1 MIVSVNNSIIF
12 VKGDDSMV
20 CSQEDISRYLED
32 AKELFKNNKYMISYN
47 GNRQE
52 NYQLIMDYV
61 ISEYDKKMILLS
73 ITSDNFVKRESNTKE
88 KYHNEIMYVFGKNVD
103 LMNRDTGE
111 LEQVQL
117 YIKMCIISAFCTVVS
132 FHKAKYPIHYAFI

>member
-1 MIVSVNNSIIF
+1 M
-12 VKGDDSMV
+12 M
-20 CSQEDISRYLED
+20 CPQEDINRYLED
-32 AKELFKNNKYMISYN
+32 TKELFKNNKYIISYN
-47 GNRQE
+47 DNRRE

-103 LMNRDTGE
+103 LMKICAIKIKYQENKRTEKRMVCYNRKNKRKWRK
-111 LEQVQL
+111 Q
-117 YIKMCIISAFCTVVS
+117 
-132 FHKAKYPIHYAFI
+132 

>member
-1 MIVSVNNSIIF
+1 
-12 VKGDDSMV
+12 MV

-88 KYHNEIMYVFGKNVD
+88 KYHNEIMYVFGKNVG

>member
-1 MIVSVNNSIIF
+1 
-12 VKGDDSMV
+12 MV

-111 LEQVQL
+111 LEQVQS

>member
-1 MIVSVNNSIIF
+1 
-12 VKGDDSMV
+12 
-20 CSQEDISRYLED
+20 
-32 AKELFKNNKYMISYN
+32 
-47 GNRQE
+47 
-52 NYQLIMDYV
+52 MDYV

-117 YIKMCIISAFCTVVS
+117 YIKMCVISAFCTVVS

>member
-1 MIVSVNNSIIF
+1 M
-12 VKGDDSMV
+12 M
-20 CSQEDISRYLED
+20 CPQEDINRYLED
-32 AKELFKNNKYMISYN
+32 TKELFKNNKYIISYN
-47 GNRQE
+47 DNRRE

-103 LMNRDTGE
+103 LMNRIQGN
-111 LEQVQL
+111 
-117 YIKMCIISAFCTVVS
+117 
-132 FHKAKYPIHYAFI
+132 

>member
-1 MIVSVNNSIIF
+1 
-12 VKGDDSMV
+12 MV

-132 FHKAKYPIHYAFI
+132 FHRAKYPIHYAFI

>member
-1 MIVSVNNSIIF
+1 
-12 VKGDDSMV
+12 MV

-117 YIKMCIISAFCTVVS
+117 YIKMCIIFAFCTVVS

>member
-1 MIVSVNNSIIF
+1 M
-12 VKGDDSMV
+12 KGDDSMM
-20 CSQEDISRYLED
+20 CPQEDINRYLED
-32 AKELFKNNKYMISYN
+32 TKELFKNNKYIISYN
-47 GNRQE
+47 DNRRE

-73 ITSDNFVKRESNTKE
+73 IISDNFVKRESNTKE

-117 YIKMCIISAFCTVVS
+117 YIKMCVISAFCTVVS

>member
-1 MIVSVNNSIIF
+1 
-12 VKGDDSMV
+12 MV

-103 LMNRDTGE
+103 LMNRDTGGIRAST
-111 LEQVQL
+111 VIHKNVHNFCFL
-117 YIKMCIISAFCTVVS
+117 YCCFIS
-132 FHKAKYPIHYAFI
+132 